1 MKKTANKKMKM
12 GGSYGDPGI
21 AEKMAGKK
29 DAKAAYMKLGNTKP
43 ASNPSPSKMMK
54 KGGTVKKKK

>member
-1 MKKTANKKMKM
+1 MKKTATKKMKM

-21 AEKMAGKK
+21 AERMAGKK

-54 KGGTVKKKK
+54 KGGVTKKK

>member
-1 MKKTANKKMKM
+1 MKKMPAKKMKM

-43 ASNPSPSKMMK
+43 AFT

>member
-1 MKKTANKKMKM
+1 MKKTSAKKMKM
-12 GGSYGDPGI
+12 GGSYGEPGI

-43 ASNPSPSKMMK
+43 AMK
-54 KGGTVKKKK
+54 KGGMVKSKKK